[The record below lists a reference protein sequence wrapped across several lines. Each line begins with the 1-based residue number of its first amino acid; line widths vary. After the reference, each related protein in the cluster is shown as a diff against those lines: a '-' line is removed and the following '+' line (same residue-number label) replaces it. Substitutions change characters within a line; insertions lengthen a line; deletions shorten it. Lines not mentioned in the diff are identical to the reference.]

1 MDKHVDEVES
11 RRDTTAFQGLIR
23 LSAPTRHVATRRP
36 GRRLLAAGSALFAVL
51 AACAPAPPPG
61 ASGTAEEGQST
72 PRAAAERQTTTRAT
86 AKRETVI
93 AAVGD
98 IACDPADPK
107 FNNGNGTKHNC
118 AAERTS
124 DAVLADASVQRL
136 LLLGDYQY
144 HCSDPADWKVSY
156 TRTWGRLNH
165 PIHPV
170 AGNHEYLTGPDPFGD
185 LCPAENAT
193 AEPYFDYFGSAAHP
207 ETRGHY
213 SFDIGNWHLIGLN
226 SNCDAVDGCGL
237 SSVQTI
243 WLKLDLAVNA
253 KRCVLAFWHQPLFRG
268 QGSGIPH
275 AFLPWWIALYEADA
289 DVVLNGHVH
298 NYQRYPPLDPEG
310 FRTEFGI
317 TQYTVG
323 TGGEDLTAVQKRSI
337 PAPVA
342 WEKEFGYLR
351 MTLQPTR
358 WIAEFVSYEGKV
370 LDKSSG
376 TCHT

>member
-1 MDKHVDEVES
+1 MDPLVDQVES
-11 RRDTTAFQGLIR
+11 RSATTAFQGF
-23 LSAPTRHVATRRP
+23 TRMSVLTQHAATRRP
-36 GRRLLAAGSALFAVL
+36 RRRLLAAVSALLAVL

-61 ASGTAEEGQST
+61 APRTASEGRAS
-72 PRAAAERQTTTRAT
+72 PGAAAERQGTTRA
-86 AKRETVI
+86 AAQRGTVI

-98 IACDPADPK
+98 MACDPADPR
-107 FNNGNGTKHNC
+107 FNDGNGTKHNC

-124 DAVLADASVQRL
+124 DAVLDDDSVEHV

-144 HCSDPADWKVSY
+144 YCSDPADWKESY
-156 TRTWGRLNH
+156 DLTWGRLDL
-165 PIHPV
+165 PIYPV
-170 AGNHEYLTGPDPFGD
+170 AGNHEYLTGPDTFGD

-213 SFDIGNWHLIGLN
+213 SFDMGNWHLIGLN
-226 SNCDAVDGCGL
+226 SNCNAVDGCGL

-243 WLKLDLAVNA
+243 WLKLDLAANA

-268 QGSGIPH
+268 QGSGIPD

-351 MTLQPTR
+351 MTLLPTR